1 MSDYRKKY
9 SHVYF
14 MQLNKWGKDLT
25 VEEAESLG
33 LIQKTEPTVPEPKV
47 TRGRR
52 KKEVTTND
60 NNTTN

>member
-33 LIQKTEPTVPEPKV
+33 LIQKAEPKV
-47 TRGRR
+47 TTRSR
-52 KKEVTTND
+52 KKKVTEND
-60 NNTTN
+60 NNTTD

>member
-1 MSDYRKKY
+1 
-9 SHVYF
+9 

-25 VEEAESLG
+25 VEEAENLG
-33 LIQKTEPTVPEPKV
+33 LIPKTVEEPKV

-52 KKEVTTND
+52 KKAEVTTND

>member
-1 MSDYRKKY
+1 
-9 SHVYF
+9 

-33 LIQKTEPTVPEPKV
+33 LIQKSEPKTEPKV
-47 TRGRR
+47 TRSRR

>member
-1 MSDYRKKY
+1 MGDYRTKY

-25 VEEAESLG
+25 VEEAENLG
-33 LIQKTEPTVPEPKV
+33 LIQKSEPTVSEPKV
-47 TRGRR
+47 TTRSRR
-52 KKEVTTND
+52 KKVTEND

>member
-1 MSDYRKKY
+1 
-9 SHVYF
+9 

-33 LIQKTEPTVPEPKV
+33 LIQKTEETPKV
-47 TRGRR
+47 TRSRR

>member
-1 MSDYRKKY
+1 
-9 SHVYF
+9 

>member
-1 MSDYRKKY
+1 
-9 SHVYF
+9 

-33 LIQKTEPTVPEPKV
+33 LIPKTEPKAT
-47 TRGRR
+47 TRSR
-52 KKEVTTND
+52 KKKVEVTTND